1 MKLVIDYSFWVKYLQ
16 RKMANRPKGYG
27 MSADI
32 YRKINAK
39 YSVEDEQE
47 VVSWICALVDV
58 DAPPETGM
66 KAVSAWMHNGEVLIN
81 LMNVIQPGSIKK
93 WATNTTQPFKLM
105 ENISKFLKAIEDYGV
120 MKQDLFQTVD
130 LYEMQNMSQ
139 VLTTLRKL
147 STVALSKGFSGPHIG
162 VKLAEKNVRNH
173 DEQKLREGRNV
184 IGLQMGTNQVASQKG
199 MTAYGLGRQLT
210 PQTK

>member
-1 MKLVIDYSFWVKYLQ
+1 MTAELS
-16 RKMANRPKGYG
+16 
-27 MSADI
+27 
-32 YRKINAK
+32 RKIQEK
-39 YSVEDEQE
+39 YSIDDEQE

-58 DAPPETGM
+58 EAPPESGM
-66 KAVSAWMHNGEVLIN
+66 KATAAWLHDGQVLIH
-81 LMNVIQPGSIKK
+81 LMNVIQPDSIKK
-93 WATNTTQPFKLM
+93 WSKNSKQPFMLM
-105 ENISKFLKAIEDYGV
+105 ENIAKFLKAIEDYGV

-130 LYEMQNMSQ
+130 LYEAQNMSQ

-147 STVALSKGFSGPHIG
+147 STVALSKGFGGPHIG
-162 VKLAEKNVRNH
+162 VKLAEKNIRNH

>member
-1 MKLVIDYSFWVKYLQ
+1 MRFNTRTDSNE
-16 RKMANRPKGYG
+16 MANRPKGYG
-27 MSADI
+27 MTAEVSN
-32 YRKINAK
+32 KILAK
-39 YSVEDEQE
+39 YSEDDEQE

-58 DAPPETGM
+58 EAPQPGRKNTQEWM
-66 KAVSAWMHNGEVLIN
+66 KNGEVLIS
-81 LMNVIQPGSIKK
+81 LINVIQPESVKK
-93 WATNTTQPFKLM
+93 WHSNTKFPFKVM
-105 ENISKFLKAIEDYGV
+105 ENISLFLKALEAYGV

-130 LYEMQNMSQ
+130 LYEGQNMAQ

-147 STVALSKGFSGPHIG
+147 STVALTKGFAGPHIG
-162 VKLAEKNVRNH
+162 VKMAKENKRDH

-210 PQTK
+210 PKMK